1 MQPSY
6 PLNNRLG
13 PRKSSLGDETFPC
26 ADLPMEDDS
35 VADPALLLII
45 ADDGSAGDDSMDS
58 SEENDVFDDR

>member
-6 PLNNRLG
+6 PLNNSLG